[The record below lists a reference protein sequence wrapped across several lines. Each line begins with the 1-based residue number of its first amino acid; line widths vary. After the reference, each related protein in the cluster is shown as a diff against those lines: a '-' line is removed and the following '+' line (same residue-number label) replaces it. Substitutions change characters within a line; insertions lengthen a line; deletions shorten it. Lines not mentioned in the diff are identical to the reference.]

1 MKIWRKLSDIIIPTV
16 YADALSYGQIQ
27 EKIRCALNQVI
38 EWINNTKFVHSINGL
53 SGDVTLKKLKFSGY
67 MNAEYDGTKEVEVIL
82 PVNPDGGVIAQLKF
96 TGAYDVT
103 YDGTQAV
110 TIPLNFVTNVNGQT
124 GSVNITAAGLG
135 AVTPDLL
142 PTKLPNPYP
151 LTIIEGGE
159 RRTYDGSTSMA
170 ISIPDAVDVSGAVV
184 LGDVSP
190 ITSVI
195 GQGATVGQYTFSNR
209 GLYIVTIQGDA
220 ASKFAYVTGII
231 TLMRGVSDGAV
242 TGVVCFA
249 DTDNIT
255 ATFNFPSGVTGESYI
270 RAYPITVE

>member
-1 MKIWRKLSDIIIPTV
+1 MKILRKLSDIIIPTV

-38 EWINNTKFVHSINGL
+38 EWINNTKFVHSINGV
-53 SGDVTLKKLKFSGY
+53 SGDVKLKKLKFSGY
-67 MNAEYDGTKEVEVIL
+67 MDAEYDGSKEVEIVL
-82 PVNPDGGVIAQLKF
+82 PVNPEGGVIAQLKF

-151 LTIIEGGE
+151 LTVIEGGE
-159 RRTYDGSTSMA
+159 RRVYDGSSSMA
-170 ISIPDAVDVSGAVV
+170 ISIPDISARGVVGFDLTTSTDYTEISNGATTASYTFPKKGAYIVSILGDASRAFLYPVDVTMY
-184 LGDVSP
+184 LK
-190 ITSVI
+190 
-195 GQGATVGQYTFSNR
+195 SN
-209 GLYIVTIQGDA
+209 L
-220 ASKFAYVTGII
+220 
-231 TLMRGVSDGAV
+231 SDTQLAIL
-242 TGVVCFA
+242 CYA
-249 DTDNIT
+249 RTDNT
-255 ATFNFPSGVTGESYI
+255 VATFNFSSNYTGTSYI
-270 RAYPITVE
+270 SAIPMIVE